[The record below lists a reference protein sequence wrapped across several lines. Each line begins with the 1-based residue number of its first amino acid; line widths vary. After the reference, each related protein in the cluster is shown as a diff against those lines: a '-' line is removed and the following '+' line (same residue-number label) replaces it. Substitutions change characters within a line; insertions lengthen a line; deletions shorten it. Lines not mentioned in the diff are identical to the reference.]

1 MSKRTRRK
9 KMKKFLSISKII
21 LASLSLLAIL
31 SLLLPVVKIDHFIKD
46 DSMVNGFNLIF
57 GWNYKGELVTVKYTN
72 FTFAGLLAIIFPI
85 AGTVFALFKTKMCGV
100 FSAACFTF
108 ALVVCAFM
116 PNILTSSA
124 TEAFKV
130 ILDSSK
136 LYLGV
141 GAYIAIVLNGLM
153 AILTLIKT
161 FYK

>member
-46 DSMVNGFNLIF
+46 DSTVNGFNLIF
-57 GWNYKGELVTVKYTN
+57 GWNYKGTVKSTN

-136 LYLGV
+136 LYLAV

-153 AILTLIKT
+153 TILTLIKT